1 MTEGVES
8 VVFNSHTRTD
18 YVLEGAEL
26 SASSDS
32 WAGNWACWGRTAWLR
47 SEAPLGPG
55 LISAALLLPLK
66 HCGLHSSW
74 GMDGP
79 RLPLDELS
87 LMAVSLKSDGSVWG
101 GGVSFTTLQHALA
114 GHSSGCLALLS
125 CPHDGALR
133 GWNVCHL
140 FYFQIKLDDLPIKS
154 KNSFL
159 MMSGDIWRE
168 CSTSNIFNILWDQK

>member
-1 MTEGVES
+1 MCLKGLNWVPAVTVGLGIERAGDV
-8 VVFNSHTRTD
+8 RLD
-18 YVLEGAEL
+18 
-26 SASSDS
+26 SAQKHHWVQGSSPQPS
-32 WAGNWACWGRTAWLR
+32 
-47 SEAPLGPG
+47 S
-55 LISAALLLPLK
+55 SLLPLK